1 MASKDHPRDF
11 RSRHTSPNAIHG
23 PLLAHGIISDGLQSS
38 PLKTLEAS
46 MHPKIEEYWPK
57 TLTGKM
63 EQQSKKEVSIPM
75 ATLDPRP
82 EPYAPSYPSS
92 YPLQSYPPQSY
103 GPEKYT
109 PDSYLP
115 QPCSGDPYT
124 PTDGCCG
131 ECPSPPPYSCEDV
144 PCDRVGPEV
153 VYRVGSLTY
162 AVCTGMCMMGC
173 CLGCCL
179 LPFMTNCCKDVDHYC
194 PHCRYHIYRYK
205 RL

>member
-1 MASKDHPRDF
+1 
-11 RSRHTSPNAIHG
+11 
-23 PLLAHGIISDGLQSS
+23 
-38 PLKTLEAS
+38 
-46 MHPKIEEYWPK
+46 
-57 TLTGKM
+57 M
-63 EQQSKKEVSIPM
+63 EQQSRKEVSIPM
-75 ATLDPRP
+75 TTLDPRP
-82 EPYAPSYPSS
+82 EPYAPRYPSS
-92 YPLQSYPPQSY
+92 YPPQSYPPQSY

-115 QPCSGDPYT
+115 QPCSGEPYT
-124 PTDGCCG
+124 PTEKQFASAKTATLSLFFPLSSLFFFSLGSDGCCG

-144 PCDRVGPEV
+144 PCDRVGPVCMTNNPPVVVAGIFSSKPASTICPCCRQIITTEV

-179 LPFMTNCCKDVDHYC
+179 LPFMTNCFKDVDHYC